1 MIDLKARNKEALKAL
16 REQRAVETEAVQT
29 RLKAQVKM
37 VNAITA
43 ALKNGPQTVLALAQA
58 TGLPTETVFWYL
70 MSMKKYGKVAEGDQ
84 DGDYFQYR
92 LTGNE

>member
-1 MIDLKARNKEALKAL
+1 MIDLKARNREALKTL
-16 REQRAVETEAVQT
+16 RERRPAETEAAQT
-29 RLKAQVKM
+29 RLKEQVKT

-43 ALKNGPQTVLALAQA
+43 VLKNGPQTVPAVAEA

-92 LTGNE
+92 LL